1 MGAFGQDLRYATRM
15 LRKSPGFT
23 AIAVVTLALGI
34 GANTAIFSLVNGV
47 LLRPLPYPEAGQLV
61 RVFTVLPTQP
71 HFPMAIADFYDYR
84 ERTAVFAGSA
94 LYAER
99 DLDLTLG
106 DRPEHLSGIGV
117 THEYFGVLGYH
128 PALGRDFDASE
139 EYKKNNHVV
148 ILSDRLWRTHFNADP
163 KIIGQT
169 LLLSGESFTVIG
181 VMPPGVLHVGGDF
194 HSPAHGDTVDL
205 WWPLPLLPHDAAGCD
220 RGCHYLNMVARLKP
234 GVSVAQASAGMDLV
248 SAQLAKEYPGP
259 DKDARTLIVPLKEE
273 IVGRARLMLFVL
285 LGAVGFLLLIACV
298 NVANLSLA
306 RATGRFREVAIRT
319 VLGAGRF
326 RIVRQLLTESLLL
339 SFLGC
344 LLGLLFAVWGVDA
357 LVALSPG
364 QLPRLELVHI
374 DSRVLLFAILVTLVT
389 AVVFGLAPAF
399 ATLHS
404 NVGQSLKDGDR
415 GTTVGANRGRLRS
428 WLVATEIAL
437 ALVLLAG
444 AGLLMRTFV
453 NLQHVNP
460 GFEPDHVLTFH
471 TELPAKRYGK
481 DDNFI
486 AFYKNLVVRLQKL
499 PGVQFV
505 GVGSDVPWT
514 GYDENT
520 DMEIEGRPTDPNAQ
534 SPEARYHFATPDYFS
549 AIGIPLLSG
558 RFFNDADTQKSQKVT
573 IVNSAFARRYFPGEN
588 PLGKRLDLWGQ
599 KGVTIVG
606 VVGDVKDSPDSL
618 AAKPSLYWDDWQFPQ
633 ENERILVLRAG
644 SNLSSLSAALQGEVA
659 AIDKD
664 IPVTAVKPMD
674 EIGAHA
680 VAGAR
685 FTVLLVGVFAGLA
698 LVLAAIGILGVMSYS
713 VTQRTHEIGIRM
725 ALGAQQQDVLSMVV
739 TQGAKLA
746 AFGVGFGL
754 IAGLALTRAMRGL
767 LYGIGASDP
776 WTFAGVAVLLV
787 IVALGACYVPARRAS
802 KVDPIVAL
810 RYE

>member
-1 MGAFGQDLRYATRM
+1 
-15 LRKSPGFT
+15 
-23 AIAVVTLALGI
+23 
-34 GANTAIFSLVNGV
+34 
-47 LLRPLPYPEAGQLV
+47 
-61 RVFTVLPTQP
+61 
-71 HFPMAIADFYDYR
+71 
-84 ERTAVFAGSA
+84 
-94 LYAER
+94 
-99 DLDLTLG
+99 
-106 DRPEHLSGIGV
+106 
-117 THEYFGVLGYH
+117 
-128 PALGRDFDASE
+128 
-139 EYKKNNHVV
+139 
-148 ILSDRLWRTHFNADP
+148 
-163 KIIGQT
+163 
-169 LLLSGESFTVIG
+169 
-181 VMPPGVLHVGGDF
+181 
-194 HSPAHGDTVDL
+194 
-205 WWPLPLLPHDAAGCD
+205 
-220 RGCHYLNMVARLKP
+220 
-234 GVSVAQASAGMDLV
+234 
-248 SAQLAKEYPGP
+248 
-259 DKDARTLIVPLKEE
+259 
-273 IVGRARLMLFVL
+273 MLF
-285 LGAVGFLLLIACV
+285 
-298 NVANLSLA
+298 
-306 RATGRFREVAIRT
+306 T
-319 VLGAGRF
+319 
-326 RIVRQLLTESLLL
+326 
-339 SFLGC
+339 
-344 LLGLLFAVWGVDA
+344 
-357 LVALSPG
+357 
-364 QLPRLELVHI
+364 
-374 DSRVLLFAILVTLVT
+374 ILVTLVT

-399 ATLHS
+399 ATLNS
-404 NVGQSLKDGDR
+404 NVGQSLKGGDR
-415 GTTVGANRGRLRS
+415 GTTVGASRGRLRS

-444 AGLLMRTFV
+444 AGLLMRTFM
-453 NLQHVNP
+453 NLQHVSP

-471 TELPAKRYGK
+471 TELPAKRYEK

-486 AFYKNLVVRLQKL
+486 AFYKNLTVRLQKL

-520 DMEIEGRPTDPNAQ
+520 DMEIEGRPTDPSAQ

-633 ENERILVLRAG
+633 ENERIVVLRAG
-644 SNLSSLSAALQGEVA
+644 SNLSSLSTALQGEVA

-674 EIGAHA
+674 EIGVHA
-680 VAGAR
+680 IAGAR

-746 AFGVGFGL
+746 AFGVGVGL

-776 WTFAGVAVLLV
+776 WTFACVAALLV
-787 IVALGACYVPARRAS
+787 VVALGACYVPARRAA